1 MRPLLASLIRIS
13 FSCGLSETALPPTCP
28 GITTRRRPFDFRLST
43 FDFRLCRD
51 KNAAYSFPMK
61 VELDIPDSALSALRQ
76 APAEF
81 AACLRLMA
89 AAKLYETGNLSQER
103 AAELAGQSRQDFV
116 LQLSRLGVSPFQGV
130 EDDLVSLAPLP

>member
-1 MRPLLASLIRIS
+1 
-13 FSCGLSETALPPTCP
+13 
-28 GITTRRRPFDFRLST
+28 
-43 FDFRLCRD
+43 
-51 KNAAYSFPMK
+51 MK
-61 VELDIPDSALSALRQ
+61 VELDIPDTDLSALRQ

-103 AAELAGQSRQDFV
+103 AAELAGRSRQDFV

-130 EDDLVSLAPLP
+130 EDDVASLSSLP